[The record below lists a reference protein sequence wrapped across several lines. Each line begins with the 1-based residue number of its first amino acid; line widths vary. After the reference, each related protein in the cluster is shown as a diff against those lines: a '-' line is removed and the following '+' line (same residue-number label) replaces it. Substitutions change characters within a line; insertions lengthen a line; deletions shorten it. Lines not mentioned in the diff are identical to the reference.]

1 MSSLR
6 CLKTIDVTTL
16 HILLPGDTTDTGSLQ
31 HSPLASARLRL
42 WPAAKAALGLG
53 YSVTVGEQ
61 SPQEPGVL
69 LVGKIGGNAIESRA
83 PRWLTQIEAF
93 RRSGSRVLLDYTDHH
108 LASDSVMRP
117 FYEAA
122 CQTADVICVPTH
134 DLKAVLETRRDISG
148 AVSVVA
154 DPLEHKMVRPKAGL
168 AHEKARLL
176 WFGHPSNALFLAQ
189 FIQNHLDS
197 IAGQTL
203 HIVSTSQTIDILKS
217 FKFSNPPQ
225 LALLF
230 NHWSTQAVSDGARQA
245 DYCVIPSDLQ
255 SHKRFASNNRLITAL
270 NLGLPTIAT
279 ALPSYSQFGTYFSE
293 IGTESA
299 LKTMANPLAFGNQV
313 RAFQDNESHRFSMAS
328 VESSWKAMLSTH

>member
-1 MSSLR
+1 MTS
-6 CLKTIDVTTL
+6 L
-16 HILLPGDTTDTGSLQ
+16 HILLPGDTTDTGTLQ

-42 WPAAKAALGLG
+42 WPAAKAALSLG

-61 SPQEPGVL
+61 APQSPGVI

-83 PRWLTQIEAF
+83 PRWLAQIEAF
-93 RRSGSRVLLDYTDHH
+93 RRSGTRILLDYTDHH

-122 CQTADVICVPTH
+122 CQTADFICVPTKE
-134 DLKAVLETRRDISG
+134 LKAVLDARQDISG

-154 DPLEHKMVRPKAGL
+154 DPLEHEMVRPKAAL
-168 AHEKARLL
+168 AHEQARLM
-176 WFGHPSNALFLAQ
+176 WFGHPSNALFLAG
-189 FIQNHLDS
+189 FIQNYLEAV
-197 IAGQTL
+197 AGQTL
-203 HIVSTSQTIDILKS
+203 HIVSTPQTIDILKS
-217 FKFSNPPQ
+217 FKFSKPPQ

-279 ALPSYSQFGTYFSE
+279 ALPSYSEFGTYFAE

-299 LKTMANPLAFGNQV
+299 LKMTVNPLAFGDQV
-313 RAFQDNESHRFSMAS
+313 RSFQDNESHRYSMKA
-328 VESSWKAMLSTH
+328 VESSWKTMFSAH